1 LLKAKANLL
10 ISDQE
15 ERYKYQGHP
24 PQLKGVLLSLP
35 PFSISSS
42 SPLISCRV
50 AYKGGSKKSFRTA
63 KFKKFV
69 GIIM

>member
-1 LLKAKANLL
+1 LL
-10 ISDQE
+10 IAKVNLRISGQE
-15 ERYKYQGHP
+15 ERIKYEGHL

-50 AYKGGSKKSFRTA
+50 AYKGGLKKSFYTA
-63 KFKKFV
+63 KFRKFF
-69 GIIM
+69 GTF